1 MIRPISEK
9 NCGLFLDYVFKS
21 VEIEFIGNSYIEISA
36 HGSFESFPIHNVSC
50 SIDEKGKCWK
60 TFTMRGRKMLNE
72 NCTKFIRPKL
82 KVSVC
87 LSHNRT
93 IKVEIIG

>member
-9 NCGLFLDYVFKS
+9 NCRLFLDYIFKS
-21 VEIEFIGNSYIEISA
+21 VEIEFIGNSYMELST
-36 HGSFESFPIHNVSC
+36 HGIFESFPIHSVSYNT
-50 SIDEKGKCWK
+50 DEKGKCWK

-72 NCTKFIRPKL
+72 KCTKFIRPKL
-82 KVSVC
+82 LVSVC
-87 LSHNRT
+87 LSHNRA